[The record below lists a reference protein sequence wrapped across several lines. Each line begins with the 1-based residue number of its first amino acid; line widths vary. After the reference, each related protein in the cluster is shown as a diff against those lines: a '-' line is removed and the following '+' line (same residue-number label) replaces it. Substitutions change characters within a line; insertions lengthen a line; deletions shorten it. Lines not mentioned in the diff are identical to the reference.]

1 MDKPRIFSGVQP
13 SGRLTIGNYIGA
25 LNNWTKL
32 QDSHDAV
39 YCIVDMHSMTQRMEP
54 AELRRLTFETLALYL
69 ACGLDPQKNT
79 LFIQS
84 HVPAHAELS
93 WVLGCMTYM
102 GELNRMT
109 QFKDKS
115 KKNVDNIN
123 AGLYTY
129 PVLMAADI
137 LLYQTNLVPVGDD
150 QKQHLELSRDIAIR
164 FNSRYSETFKVP
176 EVFHPKVGAR
186 IMSLQEPDSK
196 MSKSDDNENA
206 SIYITDTPD
215 AIVKKIKRSV
225 TDMVGVV
232 QLSQEQPG
240 IKNLMTIHS
249 ALSGKSFE
257 ALTAE
262 FEGKG
267 YGDFKQQVAEVI
279 VESLRPARE
288 EFARL
293 MQDKPYLQSI
303 YKDGGERA
311 RRIAAK
317 TMQKVYKKI
326 GFLEF

>member
-32 QDSHDAV
+32 QDTHDAI
-39 YCIVDMHSMTQRMEP
+39 YCIVDMHSMTQKIEP
-54 AELRRLTFETLALYL
+54 VELRKLTHETLAIYL
-69 ACGLDPQKNT
+69 ACGLDPQKNV

-93 WVLGCMTYM
+93 WILGCMTYM

-123 AGLYTY
+123 SGLYTY

-137 LLYQTNLVPVGDD
+137 LLYQTNLVPVGED
-150 QKQHLELSRDIAIR
+150 QRQHLELARDIAQR
-164 FNSRYSETFKVP
+164 FNGRYSETFAVP
-176 EVFHPKVGAR
+176 ETYHPKVGAR
-186 IMSLQEPDSK
+186 IMSLQEPESK

-206 SIYITDTPD
+206 AIYITDTPE
-215 AIVKKIKRSV
+215 AIVRKIKRSV

-232 QLSQEQPG
+232 QISDDQPG

-249 ALSGKSFE
+249 ALSGVSFE
-257 ALTAE
+257 QLTATYA
-262 FEGKG
+262 GKG
-267 YGDFKQQVAEVI
+267 YGDFKNDVAEVI

-288 EFARL
+288 EYTRL
-293 MQDKPYLQSI
+293 MGDKAYLQTV
-303 YKDGGERA
+303 YKDGAERA
-311 RRIAAK
+311 RHIAMK
-317 TMQKVYKKI
+317 TMRKVYKKI
-326 GFLEF
+326 GFVEA